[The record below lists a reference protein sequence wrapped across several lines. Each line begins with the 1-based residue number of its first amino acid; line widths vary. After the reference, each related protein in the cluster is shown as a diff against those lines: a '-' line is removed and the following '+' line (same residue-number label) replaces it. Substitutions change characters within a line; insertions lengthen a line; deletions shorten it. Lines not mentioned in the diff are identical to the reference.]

1 MTTSLST
8 IFNAAFLS
16 PGWESLLSLF
26 ALNLVSSL
34 VVVRLIYHMAAKR
47 RDFVFTFMLVSTA
60 VFLLCRLLAGVEIDL
75 AFALG
80 LFAIFGII
88 RYRTNAIP
96 IREMTYL
103 FIVITLA
110 VINALA
116 PLAASWLEIAMAN
129 VLIWV
134 LSYVL
139 ERLWFVEH
147 LATKM
152 VIYDRID
159 LLHEGRRSELIAD
172 LEKRTGVSIVHLEMG
187 KWICFVTRQTSKFTS
202 RQTKSLDTSKS
213 FRAEAPTAPRRARR
227 RPAPNRQTQVF
238 LWSWP

>member
-1 MTTSLST
+1 MTCTTLMTSFPLQASTSLVS
-8 IFNAAFLS
+8 
-16 PGWESLLSLF
+16 GWDSLLTLF

-34 VVVRLIYHMAAKR
+34 VVVRFIYHMAAKR

-103 FIVITLA
+103 FIVIALA

-116 PLAASWLEIAMAN
+116 PLAASWMEIAVAN

-134 LSYVL
+134 LSFVL

-152 VIYDRID
+152 VVYDRID
-159 LLHEGRRSELIAD
+159 LLHEGKRSELVAD
-172 LEKRTGVSIVHLEMG
+172 LERRTGVTIVQLEIG
-187 KWICFVTRQTSKFTS
+187 KVDLLR
-202 RQTKSLDTSKS
+202 DTANIKIHFSADNEPGH
-213 FRAEAPTAPRRARR
+213 FEEGQA
-227 RPAPNRQTQVF
+227 
-238 LWSWP
+238 

>member
-1 MTTSLST
+1 MDRL
-8 IFNAAFLS
+8 A
-16 PGWESLLSLF
+16 GLF
-26 ALNLVSSL
+26 GLNLLSSL

-60 VFLLCRLLAGVEIDL
+60 VFLLCCLLAGVEIDL

-103 FIVITLA
+103 FIVIALA

-116 PLAASWLEIAMAN
+116 PVAASWVEIALAN

-134 LSYVL
+134 LAWVL

-152 VIYDRID
+152 V
-159 LLHEGRRSELIAD
+159 
-172 LEKRTGVSIVHLEMG
+172 V
-187 KWICFVTRQTSKFTS
+187 
-202 RQTKSLDTSKS
+202 
-213 FRAEAPTAPRRARR
+213 
-227 RPAPNRQTQVF
+227 
-238 LWSWP
+238 

>member
-1 MTTSLST
+1 MTASLST
-8 IFNAAFLS
+8 IFNATFMS
-16 PGWESLLSLF
+16 PGWESLLGLF

-34 VVVRLIYHMAAKR
+34 VVVRLIYHIAAKR

-88 RYRTNAIP
+88 RYRTSAIP

-116 PLAASWLEIAMAN
+116 PLAASWLEIAN

-147 LATKM
+147 LATKI

-159 LLHEGRRSELIAD
+159 LLHEGRRHELIAD
-172 LEKRTGVSIVHLEMG
+172 LEQRTGVTIVHLEIG
-187 KWICFVTRQTSKFTS
+187 KVDLLR
-202 RQTKSLDTSKS
+202 DTANLKIHFSADQEPGH
-213 FRAEAPTAPRRARR
+213 FEELQP
-227 RPAPNRQTQVF
+227 
-238 LWSWP
+238 

>member
-1 MTTSLST
+1 M
-8 IFNAAFLS
+8 
-16 PGWESLLSLF
+16 LF
-26 ALNLVSSL
+26 GLNLISAF

-47 RDFVFTFMLVSTA
+47 RDYVFTFMLVSNS

-88 RYRTNAIP
+88 RYRTYAVP

-116 PLAASWLEIAMAN
+116 PLAASGIEIGLAN
-129 VLIWV
+129 LLIWV
-134 LSYVL
+134 LAWVL

-147 LATKM
+147 LATK
-152 VIYDRID
+152 VVVYDRIE
-159 LLHEGRRSELIAD
+159 LLHEGRRAELIAD
-172 LEKRTGVSIVHLEMG
+172 LEQRTGVSIVNIEIG
-187 KWICFVTRQTSKFTS
+187 KVDLLR
-202 RQTKSLDTSKS
+202 DTANIKIHFSQDD
-213 FRAEAPTAPRRARR
+213 APSHYEE
-227 RPAPNRQTQVF
+227 Q
-238 LWSWP
+238 SS

>member
-1 MTTSLST
+1 MTTTLLTSTSIQALSSLANS
-8 IFNAAFLS
+8 
-16 PGWESLLSLF
+16 WDSLLALF
-26 ALNLVSSL
+26 ALNLASSL

-103 FIVITLA
+103 FIVIALA

-116 PLAASWLEIAMAN
+116 PIAASWAEIAAAN

-134 LSYVL
+134 LSFVL

-152 VIYDRID
+152 VVYDRID
-159 LLHEGRRSELIAD
+159 LLHEGKRGELVAD
-172 LEKRTGVSIVHLEMG
+172 LERRTGVTIVQIEIG
-187 KWICFVTRQTSKFTS
+187 KVDLLR
-202 RQTKSLDTSKS
+202 DTANIKIHFSADNEPGH
-213 FRAEAPTAPRRARR
+213 FEEGQA
-227 RPAPNRQTQVF
+227 
-238 LWSWP
+238 

>member
-1 MTTSLST
+1 MTTSLTT

-16 PGWESLLSLF
+16 PGWESLLGLF

-116 PLAASWLEIAMAN
+116 PLAASWVEIAMAN
-129 VLIWV
+129 VLIWA

-147 LATKM
+147 LATKI

-159 LLHEGRRSELIAD
+159 LLHAGRRNELIAD
-172 LEKRTGVSIVHLEMG
+172 LEQRTGVSIVHLEIG
-187 KWICFVTRQTSKFTS
+187 KVDLLR
-202 RQTKSLDTSKS
+202 DTANLKIHFSADQEPGH
-213 FRAEAPTAPRRARR
+213 FEE
-227 RPAPNRQTQVF
+227 TQD
-238 LWSWP
+238 

>member
-1 MTTSLST
+1 MTASLST

-16 PGWESLLSLF
+16 PGWESLLGLF

-134 LSYVL
+134 LSYIL

-147 LATKM
+147 LATKI
-152 VIYDRID
+152 VIYDRIE
-159 LLHEGRRSELIAD
+159 LLHAGRRNELIAD
-172 LEKRTGVSIVHLEMG
+172 LEQRTGVSIVHLEIG
-187 KWICFVTRQTSKFTS
+187 KVDLLR
-202 RQTKSLDTSKS
+202 DTANLKIHFSADQEPGH
-213 FRAEAPTAPRRARR
+213 FEEA
-227 RPAPNRQTQVF
+227 QD
-238 LWSWP
+238 

>member
-1 MTTSLST
+1 MTLCAFLLAHVLDSLS
-8 IFNAAFLS
+8 S
-16 PGWESLLSLF
+16 GWESLLVLF
-26 ALNLVSSL
+26 GLNLVSSL

-47 RDFVFTFMLVSTA
+47 RDFVFTFMLVSSA

-103 FIVITLA
+103 FIVIALA

-116 PLAASWLEIAMAN
+116 PLSASWIEIAVAN
-129 VLIWV
+129 ALIWA
-134 LSYVL
+134 LAYIL

-147 LATKM
+147 MATKM
-152 VIYDRID
+152 VVYDRID
-159 LLHEGRRSELIAD
+159 LLHAGKRQELIQD
-172 LEKRTGVSIVHLEMG
+172 LEQRTGVTIAHLEIG
-187 KWICFVTRQTSKFTS
+187 KVDLLR
-202 RQTKSLDTSKS
+202 DTANLKIHFSADQEPGH
-213 FRAEAPTAPRRARR
+213 FEELQA
-227 RPAPNRQTQVF
+227 
-238 LWSWP
+238 

>member
-1 MTTSLST
+1 MT
-8 IFNAAFLS
+8 F
-16 PGWESLLSLF
+16 SLLSSLLLQSSFSLSEGWGALLALF

-34 VVVRLIYHMAAKR
+34 VVVRVIYHMAAKR

-116 PLAASWLEIAMAN
+116 PLAATWTEIILAN
-129 VLIWV
+129 ALIWA
-134 LSYVL
+134 LSLVL

-147 LATKM
+147 LATKI
-152 VIYDRID
+152 VVYDRID
-159 LLHEGRRSELIAD
+159 LLHEGRRAELIAD
-172 LEKRTGVSIVHLEMG
+172 LERRTGVTIVQLEIG
-187 KWICFVTRQTSKFTS
+187 KVDLLR
-202 RQTKSLDTSKS
+202 DTANLKIHFSADNEPGHFEES
-213 FRAEAPTAPRRARR
+213 
-227 RPAPNRQTQVF
+227 Q
-238 LWSWP
+238 S

>member
-1 MTTSLST
+1 MTS
-8 IFNAAFLS
+8 FLTMFQE
-16 PGWESLLSLF
+16 GWDALLVLF
-26 ALNLVSSL
+26 GLNLISAF

-47 RDFVFTFMLVSTA
+47 RDYVFTFMLVSNS

-88 RYRTNAIP
+88 RYRTYAVP

-116 PLAASWLEIAMAN
+116 PLAASAIEIGLAN
-129 VLIWV
+129 LLIWM
-134 LSYVL
+134 LAWVL

-147 LATKM
+147 LATK
-152 VIYDRID
+152 VVVYDRIE
-159 LLHEGRRSELIAD
+159 LLHEGRRAELIAD
-172 LEKRTGVSIVHLEMG
+172 LEQRTGVSIVNIEIG
-187 KWICFVTRQTSKFTS
+187 KVDLLR
-202 RQTKSLDTSKS
+202 DTANIKIHFSQDDTPS
-213 FRAEAPTAPRRARR
+213 HYEE
-227 RPAPNRQTQVF
+227 Q
-238 LWSWP
+238 SS

>member
-1 MTTSLST
+1 MT
-8 IFNAAFLS
+8 I
-16 PGWESLLSLF
+16 SLLSSLLLQSSFSLSEGWGALLALF

-34 VVVRLIYHMAAKR
+34 VVVRVIYHMAAKR

-116 PLAASWLEIAMAN
+116 PLAATWTEIILAN
-129 VLIWV
+129 ALIWA
-134 LSYVL
+134 LSLVL

-147 LATKM
+147 LAT
-152 VIYDRID
+152 
-159 LLHEGRRSELIAD
+159 
-172 LEKRTGVSIVHLEMG
+172 
-187 KWICFVTRQTSKFTS
+187 
-202 RQTKSLDTSKS
+202 
-213 FRAEAPTAPRRARR
+213 
-227 RPAPNRQTQVF
+227 
-238 LWSWP
+238 

>member
-1 MTTSLST
+1 MTAFLTT
-8 IFNAAFLS
+8 IFNAALLS
-16 PGWESLLSLF
+16 QGWESLMALF
-26 ALNLVSSL
+26 MLNLVSSL

-129 VLIWV
+129 VLIWA

-147 LATKM
+147 LATKI
-152 VIYDRID
+152 VVYDRID
-159 LLHEGRRSELIAD
+159 LLHAGRRSELIAD
-172 LEKRTGVSIVHLEMG
+172 LEQRTGVSIVHLEIG
-187 KWICFVTRQTSKFTS
+187 KVDLLR
-202 RQTKSLDTSKS
+202 DTANLKIHFSADQEPGH
-213 FRAEAPTAPRRARR
+213 FEEL
-227 RPAPNRQTQVF
+227 QD
-238 LWSWP
+238 

>member
-1 MTTSLST
+1 MTCTTLLFSFHLQALTSLVS
-8 IFNAAFLS
+8 S
-16 PGWESLLSLF
+16 WDSLLALF

-34 VVVRLIYHMAAKR
+34 VVVRFIYHMAAKR

-103 FIVITLA
+103 FIVIALA

-116 PLAASWLEIAMAN
+116 PLAASWMEIVVAN

-134 LSYVL
+134 LSFVL

-152 VIYDRID
+152 VVYDRID
-159 LLHEGRRSELIAD
+159 LLHEGKRSELVAD
-172 LEKRTGVSIVHLEMG
+172 LERRTGVTIVQLEIG
-187 KWICFVTRQTSKFTS
+187 KVDLLR
-202 RQTKSLDTSKS
+202 DTANIKIHFSADNEPGHFEES
-213 FRAEAPTAPRRARR
+213 
-227 RPAPNRQTQVF
+227 QG
-238 LWSWP
+238 

>member
-1 MTTSLST
+1 MTCTTFLTSLPLQALTS
-8 IFNAAFLS
+8 LVS
-16 PGWESLLSLF
+16 GWDSLLALF
-26 ALNLVSSL
+26 ALNLLSSL
-34 VVVRLIYHMAAKR
+34 VVVRFIYHMAAKR

-103 FIVITLA
+103 FIVIALA

-116 PLAASWLEIAMAN
+116 PLAASWMEIVVAN

-134 LSYVL
+134 LSFVL

-152 VIYDRID
+152 VVYDRID
-159 LLHEGRRSELIAD
+159 LLHEGKRNELVAD
-172 LEKRTGVSIVHLEMG
+172 LERRTGVTIVQLEIG
-187 KWICFVTRQTSKFTS
+187 KVDLLR
-202 RQTKSLDTSKS
+202 DTANIKIHFSADNEPGHFEES
-213 FRAEAPTAPRRARR
+213 
-227 RPAPNRQTQVF
+227 QG
-238 LWSWP
+238 

>member
-1 MTTSLST
+1 MTS
-8 IFNAAFLS
+8 FLS
-16 PGWESLLSLF
+16 MFQEGWDALLVLF
-26 ALNLVSSL
+26 GLNLISAF

-47 RDFVFTFMLVSTA
+47 RDYVFTFMLVSNS

-88 RYRTNAIP
+88 RYRTYAVP

-116 PLAASWLEIAMAN
+116 PLAASGIEIGLAN
-129 VLIWV
+129 LLIWV
-134 LSYVL
+134 LAWVL

-147 LATKM
+147 LATK
-152 VIYDRID
+152 VVVYDRIE
-159 LLHEGRRSELIAD
+159 LLHEGRRAELIAD
-172 LEKRTGVSIVHLEMG
+172 LEQRTGVSIVNIEIG
-187 KWICFVTRQTSKFTS
+187 KVDLLR
-202 RQTKSLDTSKS
+202 DTANIKIHFSQD
-213 FRAEAPTAPRRARR
+213 EAPSHYEE
-227 RPAPNRQTQVF
+227 Q
-238 LWSWP
+238 SS

>member
-1 MTTSLST
+1 MTAFLTT
-8 IFNAAFLS
+8 IFNAA
-16 PGWESLLSLF
+16 LLSQGWGSLMALF
-26 ALNLVSSL
+26 TLNLVSSL

-129 VLIWV
+129 VLIWG

-147 LATKM
+147 LATKI
-152 VIYDRID
+152 VVYDRID
-159 LLHEGRRSELIAD
+159 LLHAGRRSELIAD
-172 LEKRTGVSIVHLEMG
+172 LEQRTGVSIVHLEIG
-187 KWICFVTRQTSKFTS
+187 KVDLLR
-202 RQTKSLDTSKS
+202 DTANLKIHFSADQEPGH
-213 FRAEAPTAPRRARR
+213 FEEL
-227 RPAPNRQTQVF
+227 QD
-238 LWSWP
+238 

>member
-1 MTTSLST
+1 MT
-8 IFNAAFLS
+8 F
-16 PGWESLLSLF
+16 SLLSPLLLQSSFSLSEGWDALLALF

-34 VVVRLIYHMAAKR
+34 VVVRFIYHMAAKR

-116 PLAASWLEIAMAN
+116 PLAATWTEIILAN
-129 VLIWV
+129 VLIWA
-134 LSYVL
+134 LSLVL

-152 VIYDRID
+152 VVYDRID
-159 LLHEGRRSELIAD
+159 LLHEGRRAELIAD
-172 LEKRTGVSIVHLEMG
+172 LERRTGVTIVQLEIG
-187 KWICFVTRQTSKFTS
+187 KVDLLR
-202 RQTKSLDTSKS
+202 DTANLKIHFSADNEPGHFEES
-213 FRAEAPTAPRRARR
+213 
-227 RPAPNRQTQVF
+227 Q
-238 LWSWP
+238 S

>member
-1 MTTSLST
+1 MTS
-8 IFNAAFLS
+8 FLS
-16 PGWESLLSLF
+16 MFQEGWDALLVLF
-26 ALNLVSSL
+26 GLNLISAF

-47 RDFVFTFMLVSTA
+47 RDYVFTFMLVSNS

-88 RYRTNAIP
+88 RYRTYAVP

-116 PLAASWLEIAMAN
+116 PLAASAIEIGLAN
-129 VLIWV
+129 LLIWV
-134 LSYVL
+134 LAWVL

-147 LATKM
+147 LATK
-152 VIYDRID
+152 VVVYDRIE
-159 LLHEGRRSELIAD
+159 LLHEGRRAELIAD
-172 LEKRTGVSIVHLEMG
+172 LEQRTGVSIVNIEIG
-187 KWICFVTRQTSKFTS
+187 KVDLLR
-202 RQTKSLDTSKS
+202 DTANIKIHFSQD
-213 FRAEAPTAPRRARR
+213 EAPSHYEE
-227 RPAPNRQTQVF
+227 Q
-238 LWSWP
+238 SS

>member
-1 MTTSLST
+1 MTASLST

-16 PGWESLLSLF
+16 PGWESLLGLF
-26 ALNLVSSL
+26 TLNLVSSL

-134 LSYVL
+134 LSYIL

-147 LATKM
+147 LATKI
-152 VIYDRID
+152 VIYDRIE
-159 LLHEGRRSELIAD
+159 LLHAGRRNELIAD
-172 LEKRTGVSIVHLEMG
+172 LEQRTGVSIVHLEIG
-187 KWICFVTRQTSKFTS
+187 KVDLLR
-202 RQTKSLDTSKS
+202 DTANLKIHFSADQEPGH
-213 FRAEAPTAPRRARR
+213 FEE
-227 RPAPNRQTQVF
+227 TQD
-238 LWSWP
+238 

>member
-1 MTTSLST
+1 MT
-8 IFNAAFLS
+8 F
-16 PGWESLLSLF
+16 SLLSPLLLQSSFSLSEGWDALLALF

-34 VVVRLIYHMAAKR
+34 VVVRVIYHMAAKR

-116 PLAASWLEIAMAN
+116 PLAATWTEIILAN
-129 VLIWV
+129 VLIWA
-134 LSYVL
+134 LSLVL

-152 VIYDRID
+152 VVYDRID
-159 LLHEGRRSELIAD
+159 LLHEGRRAELIAD
-172 LEKRTGVSIVHLEMG
+172 LERRTGVTIVQLEIG
-187 KWICFVTRQTSKFTS
+187 KVDLLR
-202 RQTKSLDTSKS
+202 DTANLKIHFSADNEPGHFEES
-213 FRAEAPTAPRRARR
+213 
-227 RPAPNRQTQVF
+227 Q
-238 LWSWP
+238 S

>member
-1 MTTSLST
+1 MT
-8 IFNAAFLS
+8 F
-16 PGWESLLSLF
+16 SLLTSFILQSSFSLTEGWGALLALF

-34 VVVRLIYHMAAKR
+34 VVVRVIYHMAAKR

-116 PLAASWLEIAMAN
+116 PLAATWTEIILAN
-129 VLIWV
+129 TLIWA
-134 LSYVL
+134 LSLVL

-152 VIYDRID
+152 VVYDRID
-159 LLHEGRRSELIAD
+159 LLHEGKRAELIAD
-172 LEKRTGVSIVHLEMG
+172 LERRTGVTIVQLEIG
-187 KWICFVTRQTSKFTS
+187 KVELLR
-202 RQTKSLDTSKS
+202 DTANLKIHFSADNEPGHFEES
-213 FRAEAPTAPRRARR
+213 
-227 RPAPNRQTQVF
+227 Q
-238 LWSWP
+238 S